1 MSTDKKN
8 DSDQKLNQDPAA
20 ALDAKNSNLTEE
32 QLKHRQELYG
42 YKRDEEGTLDTST
55 RLENAMSG
63 TPAGSATT
71 GPDPDNSSMTDELMN
86 PGFNNPIDD
95 NNR

>member
-1 MSTDKKN
+1 MATDK
-8 DSDQKLNQDPAA
+8 NQDPAA
-20 ALDAKNSNLTEE
+20 ALDPKSGAHLSEE
-32 QLKHRQELYG
+32 QRKHREELYS
-42 YKRDEEGTLDTST
+42 YKRDEEGTLDTSSMLDDAT
-55 RLENAMSG
+55 VG
-63 TPAGSATT
+63 IPTDSATT

>member
-1 MSTDKKN
+1 MATDN
-8 DSDQKLNQDPAA
+8 NQDPAA
-20 ALDAKNSNLTEE
+20 ALEPNSGAHLTDE
-32 QLKHRQELYG
+32 QRKHREELYG
-42 YKRDEEGTLDTST
+42 YKRDAEGTLDTSA
-55 RLENAMSG
+55 RLEEE
-63 TPAGSATT
+63 TAGIPTDSATT

>member
-1 MSTDKKN
+1 MATDK
-8 DSDQKLNQDPAA
+8 NQDPAA
-20 ALDAKNSNLTEE
+20 ALEPNSGANLSEE
-32 QLKHRQELYG
+32 QRKHREELYS
-42 YKRDEEGTLDTST
+42 YKRDEEGTLDTSA
-55 RLENAMSG
+55 RLEDETTG
-63 TPAGSATT
+63 IPTDSATT